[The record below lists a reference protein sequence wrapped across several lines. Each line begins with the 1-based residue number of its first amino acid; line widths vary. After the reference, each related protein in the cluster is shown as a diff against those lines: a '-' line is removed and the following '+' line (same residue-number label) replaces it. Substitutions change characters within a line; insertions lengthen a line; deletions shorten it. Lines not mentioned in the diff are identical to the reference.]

1 MANKK
6 IKSLQKEN
14 VQLKTDS
21 VRLKQIIQQLIDEK
35 SQKEISESSVNSK
48 IEQQLEQYKKTVI
61 QKEMRINQL
70 EGLNKM
76 VINREEQKQKENK
89 GLKNEVK

>member
-1 MANKK
+1 MVNKK
-6 IKSLQKEN
+6 IKSLQREN

>member
-6 IKSLQKEN
+6 IKSLQREN

-35 SQKEISESSVNSK
+35 SQKEISENSVNSK

>member
-6 IKSLQKEN
+6 IKSLQREN

>member
-1 MANKK
+1 MVNKK
-6 IKSLQKEN
+6 IKSLQREN

-35 SQKEISESSVNSK
+35 SQKEISENSVNSK